1 MLCFWC
7 SAFLIFRVRLQPLC
21 SGCFVCFG
29 SKRSLAN
36 CVDSCGRHCESC
48 TGKVPKLSTQSET
61 TRSLQQRRLCNN
73 YNFGTATSDH
83 GLKRSSVKIV
93 QCKKVKLQSCR
104 YRPLFWMQSSFV
116 LCFEALL
123 FWLLILTFP
132 SQWHIF
138 GVPRHSLCSGS
149 FVCFGSHRSLANR
162 TTVEVVVASQHS
174 MNFSGTV

>member
-1 MLCFWC
+1 MQSPALCCVSDAPLFW
-7 SAFLIFRVRLQPLC
+7 FLE
-21 SGCFVCFG
+21 FG
-29 SKRSLAN
+29 SSHYAVVVLFVLGASVVLPIVWTH
-36 CVDSCGRHCESC
+36 VD
-48 TGKVPKLSTQSET
+48 GKVPKLSTQSET